1 LLPDLLATPR
11 RSAVPGDTVFIES
24 DCTATLRTKPIW
36 FSVCDR
42 FVIQEGKMFDR
53 RSYSD
58 PGPVLLAILSQ
69 PSSWVR
75 AVRSR
80 IT

>member
-53 RSYSD
+53 
-58 PGPVLLAILSQ
+58 
-69 PSSWVR
+69 
-75 AVRSR
+75 
-80 IT
+80 